1 MVFIHR
7 DSYISFTYKRCMYT
21 HCLHVRIYLLNTH
34 LPLSVYLFIFINAY
48 MSRYEALIKN
58 IGFQSYEL
66 KIRLCQIDAKAII
79 NSGEAQLR
87 NRTKALHKKRKS
99 IKKTTNRYLSPISTT
114 CLPPSRLL
122 LVHPFRK

>member
-1 MVFIHR
+1 
-7 DSYISFTYKRCMYT
+7 
-21 HCLHVRIYLLNTH
+21 
-34 LPLSVYLFIFINAY
+34 

-87 NRTKALHKKRKS
+87 NRTKALHKKEEIHKKKKKYKS
-99 IKKTTNRYLSPISTT
+99 LSKSYLNN
-114 CLPPSRLL
+114 LPPTFKTVV
-122 LVHPFRK
+122 VHPFRK